1 MAYDDIEDINYSE
14 QKSFN
19 FDLRGFLFKLLKF
32 WKLFL
37 VCIAIGLFIA
47 HYVNVRKQNIY
58 RLSSLVS
65 LENDQNPFFTANTSI
80 SFNWGGVSGKV
91 GKTIIALKTR
101 NHNERVID
109 SLQFYI
115 QYLKE
120 GKYRKEDIY
129 KKAPFYIEIDKS
141 KGQLLGKPIGIR
153 FINNTQYE
161 LFIDFENDKA
171 TAQKYSDKS
180 IVSVEAPIG
189 NFVKTFNVGE
199 LVDLSFAKFTLH
211 TRDNITIIPGSEFF
225 IQFLNFDGV
234 VNNYKGK
241 ISVAPYNK
249 TSSSI
254 LTLSL
259 TGNNKQKLVDYLNA
273 TTVILSKT
281 DLERKNQYATNTI
294 KFIDSSLSIVNTELK
309 AITDTMNAFRKQT
322 KMFNVDEELLQISE
336 KISDLELR
344 EEENQSKLQY
354 LDILADYLRTKTDYT
369 KIAAPT
375 SVGIDES
382 NITAS
387 VSKITALAIQ
397 RQELEQLVQEGSS
410 SLQDLDGSIN
420 AEKNVLLETIAS
432 TKKTINIQLNRVG
445 RSKANLESRLSD
457 LPEDQQQYLKIQRNL
472 NISQEAYNVYMAKR
486 SEAAIVKAAN
496 ISDISVIEVAKDTGG
511 GLIGPNKNLNYMMA
525 LLIGFFGPF
534 ALIFILFLLDNTIH
548 GADEVKRL
556 SKIPILGLVGKYN
569 YDNNLV
575 VHEKPKSAVAESFRA
590 IRSSLQFFY
599 KKTDKK
605 GGRTIMLTSSVSGE
619 GKTFCSINIASAY
632 ALSGKKTILL
642 GLDLRKPKIFGDFNI
657 DNSIGIVNYFIG
669 DKSLKEVTF
678 KSHIENLDIIT
689 SGPIPPNPSE
699 LLMSDTMT
707 ELINALRETY
717 DMIVLDSPPLG
728 LVTDALELSQYADA
742 SLFVIRLNYTKK
754 GMLELINAKH
764 KTGELKN
771 ISYVLNFY
779 KHNKSHGY
787 GYGYGYGYSYGY
799 GVYGN
804 AYHENS
810 KKETIVD
817 KIKSWLKIG

>member
-1 MAYDDIEDINYSE
+1 MAYDDIEDIENSE

-32 WKLFL
+32 WKLFV
-37 VCIAIGLFIA
+37 VCIIIGFFIA
-47 HYVNVRKQNIY
+47 YSVNVRKQNIY
-58 RLSSLVS
+58 RLSSLIS

-101 NHNERVID
+101 NHNERVVD

-115 QYLKE
+115 QYLKD
-120 GKYRKEDIY
+120 GKYRKEEVY
-129 KKAPFYIEIDKS
+129 KKAPFYIEIDKN
-141 KGQLLGKPIGIR
+141 KGQLLGKPIRIK
-153 FINNTQYE
+153 FISNTHYE
-161 LFIDFENDKA
+161 LFVAFENNKA
-171 TAQKYSDKS
+171 TTQKYSDKS
-180 IVSVEAPIG
+180 LQSITVPTGS
-189 NFVKTFNVGE
+189 FTKTFNVGE
-199 LVDLSFAKFTLH
+199 LVDLPFVKFTLKIKEDL
-211 TRDNITIIPGSEFF
+211 TITPNSEFF
-225 IQFLNFDGV
+225 IQFLNFDAI
-234 VNNYKGK
+234 VNGYKGQ
-241 ISVAPYNK
+241 ISVSPYNK

-254 LTLSL
+254 ITLSL
-259 TGNNKQKLVDYLNA
+259 AGYNKQKIVDYLNA
-273 TTVILSKT
+273 TTAILSKT

-294 KFIDSSLSIVNTELK
+294 KFIDSTLSIVNTELK

-322 KMFNVDEELLQISE
+322 KMFNVDKKLIQVSE
-336 KISDLELR
+336 KISDLELK
-344 EEENQSKLQY
+344 EEESQSKLQY
-354 LDILADYLRTKTDYT
+354 LEILEDYLKTKTDYT

-375 SVGIDES
+375 SVGIEEN
-382 NITAS
+382 NISTS

-397 RQELEQLVQEGSS
+397 RQELQQLVQEGST
-410 SLQDLDGSIN
+410 SLQDLDGSID

-432 TKKTINIQLNRVG
+432 TKKTIRIQLDRIRNN
-445 RSKANLESRLSD
+445 KANLESRLNE

-472 NISQEAYNVYMAKR
+472 DISQEAYNVYMSKR

-496 ISDISVIEVAKDTGG
+496 ISDISVIEAAKDIGG

-534 ALIFILFLLDNTIH
+534 ALVFILFLLDNTIH
-548 GADEVKRL
+548 GVDEVRRL
-556 SKIPILGLVGKYN
+556 SKIPVLGLVGEYKH
-569 YDNNLV
+569 DNNLV
-575 VHEKPKSAVAESFRA
+575 VYDKPKSAVAESFRA

-599 KKTDKK
+599 KKQEKK

-657 DNSIGIVNYFIG
+657 DNNIGIVNYFIG
-669 DKSLKEVTF
+669 DKSLEEITF
-678 KSHIENLDIIT
+678 KTHIENLDLIT

-699 LLMSDTMT
+699 LLMSDAMT
-707 ELINALRETY
+707 ELIQELRKTY
-717 DMIVLDSPPLG
+717 DIIVLDSPPLG

-742 SLFVIRLNYTKK
+742 SLFVIRLNYTKR
-754 GMLELINAKH
+754 GMLELVNAKH

-779 KHNKSHGY
+779 KHSKSH

-799 GVYGN
+799 GAYGN

-810 KKETIVD
+810 RKETVVD
-817 KIKSWLKIG
+817 KIKNWLKIG

>member
-1 MAYDDIEDINYSE
+1 MPYNDIEDIDYAQ

-19 FDLRGFLFKLLKF
+19 FDLKGFFFKLLKF

-37 VCIAIGLFIA
+37 LCIGIGLFIA
-47 HYVNVRKQNIY
+47 HSINVRKQNIY
-58 RLSSLVS
+58 KLSSLVS

-101 NHNERVID
+101 KHNERVVD

-141 KGQLLGKPIGIR
+141 KGQLLEKLIGIK
-153 FINNTQYE
+153 FINNNEYE
-161 LFIDFENDKA
+161 LFIDFKSEKIL
-171 TAQKYSDKS
+171 TQKYNDKS
-180 IVSVEAPIG
+180 IENVSVPLGKFSKTYKVG
-189 NFVKTFNVGE
+189 NHVNLPFIN
-199 LVDLSFAKFTLH
+199 FTLN
-211 TRDNITIIPGSEFF
+211 TRPNTTIIADSEYF
-225 IQFLNFDGV
+225 IQFLNFDAV
-234 VNNYKGK
+234 VNRYKGK
-241 ISVAPYNK
+241 ISVTPYNK

-259 TGNNKQKLVDYLNA
+259 TGNNKQKIVNYLNA
-273 TTVILSKT
+273 TTAILSRT

-322 KMFNVDEELLQISE
+322 KMFNVDEELLQVSE
-336 KISDLELR
+336 KISELELK
-344 EEENQSKLQY
+344 EEDNQSKLQY
-354 LDILADYLRTKTDYT
+354 LDILEDYLKNKTDYT

-375 SVGIDES
+375 SVGIEEV
-382 NITAS
+382 NIATS

-410 SLQDLDGSIN
+410 SLQDLDSSID
-420 AEKNVLLETIAS
+420 AEKNVLLETITS
-432 TKKTINIQLNRVG
+432 TKKTINIQLNRVK
-445 RSKANLESRLSD
+445 RNKVNLESRLND

-496 ISDISVIEVAKDTGG
+496 ISDIAVIEEAKDIGG
-511 GLIGPNKNLNYMMA
+511 GLIGPNKSMNYMMA

-534 ALIFILFLLDNTIH
+534 SLILILFLLDNTIH
-548 GADEVKRL
+548 STEEIKRL
-556 SKIPILGLVGKYN
+556 SRIPVLGLVGKYN
-569 YDNNLV
+569 HNNNLV
-575 VHEKPKSAVAESFRA
+575 VFEKPKSAVAESFRA

-605 GGRTIMLTSSVSGE
+605 GGRTIMITSSVSGE

-642 GLDLRKPKIFGDFNI
+642 GLDLRKPKIFDDFNI
-657 DNSIGIVNYFIG
+657 DNNIGIVNYFIG
-669 DKSLKEVTF
+669 DKTLKEVVF
-678 KSHIENLDIIT
+678 KTHIENLDIVT

-699 LLMSDTMT
+699 LLMSTAMT
-707 ELINALRETY
+707 ELISKLRKTY

-728 LVTDALELSQYADA
+728 LVTDALELSQYADT
-742 SLFVIRLNYTKK
+742 SLFIIRLNYTKK
-754 GMLELINAKH
+754 GMLELVNAKH

-779 KHNKSHGY
+779 KHSKSHGY
-787 GYGYGYGYSYGY
+787 GYGYGYGYGI
-799 GVYGN
+799 YGN

-810 KKETIVD
+810 KIESVID
-817 KIKSWLKIG
+817 KVKSWFKIS

>member
-1 MAYDDIEDINYSE
+1 MAYDDIEDIEYTE
-14 QKSFN
+14 QKNFN
-19 FDLRGFLFKLLKF
+19 FDLRGFVFKLLKF
-32 WKLFL
+32 WKLF
-37 VCIAIGLFIA
+37 VVFIAIGLFVA
-47 HYVNVRKQNIY
+47 YSVNVRKQNIY
-58 RLSSLVS
+58 KLSSLVS
-65 LENDQNPFFTANTSI
+65 LENDQNPFFAANTSI

-101 NHNERVID
+101 NHNELVVD

-120 GKYRKEDIY
+120 GEYRKEDIY
-129 KKAPFYIEIDKS
+129 KKAPFYIDIDKS
-141 KGQLLGKPIGIR
+141 KGQLLGKPISIK
-153 FINNTQYE
+153 FIDNTQYE
-161 LFIDFENDKA
+161 LFLDFKDDKA
-171 TAQKYSDKS
+171 TTQKYTDKS
-180 IVSVEAPIG
+180 LQTVAVPKG
-189 NFVKTFNVGE
+189 KFNKTFNVGE
-199 LVDLSFAKFTLH
+199 LVDLPFAKFTLNSKEH
-211 TRDNITIIPGSEFF
+211 IKITPDSEFF
-225 IQFLNFDGV
+225 IQFLNFDAV
-234 VNNYKGK
+234 VNTYKSK
-241 ISVAPYNK
+241 ISVTPYSK

-259 TGNNKQKLVDYLNA
+259 TGHNKQKLVDYLNA
-273 TTVILSKT
+273 TTAILSRT

-336 KISDLELR
+336 KINELELR

-375 SVGIDES
+375 SVGIEEI
-382 NITAS
+382 NIASS

-410 SLQDLDGSIN
+410 SLQELDGSIN

-432 TKKTINIQLNRVG
+432 TKKTINIQLNRVK
-445 RSKANLESRLSD
+445 STKANLENRLND
-457 LPEDQQQYLKIQRNL
+457 LPEDQQQFLKIQRNL
-472 NISQEAYNVYMAKR
+472 NISQEAYNVYMGKR
-486 SEAAIVKAAN
+486 SEAALVKAAN
-496 ISDISVIEVAKDTGG
+496 ISDISVIEAAKDTGG

-534 ALIFILFLLDNTIH
+534 TLIFILFLLDSTIH

-556 SKIPILGLVGKYN
+556 SKIPILGLVGQYKH
-569 YDNNLV
+569 DNNLV
-575 VHEKPKSAVAESFRA
+575 VFEKPKSAVAESFRA

-605 GGRTIMLTSSVSGE
+605 GGRTIMVTSSVSGE

-642 GLDLRKPKIFGDFNI
+642 GLDLRKPKIFDDFNI
-657 DNSIGIVNYFIG
+657 DNNTGIVNYFIG
-669 DKSLKEVTF
+669 DKSLEEVTF

-699 LLMSDTMT
+699 LLMSDAMS
-707 ELINALRETY
+707 ELIDVLRETY

-728 LVTDALELSQYADA
+728 LVTDALELSQFADA
-742 SLFVIRLNYTKK
+742 SLFVVRLNYTKK
-754 GMLELINAKH
+754 GMLELVNAKH
-764 KTGELKN
+764 STGELKN
-771 ISYVLNFY
+771 VSYVLNFY
-779 KHNKSHGY
+779 KHNKSH

-810 KKETIVD
+810 KKETFID
-817 KIKSWLKIG
+817 KVKNWLKIG